1 MRSFVPWK
9 NCLKGFL
16 KWFAENQM
24 KSNIDKCN
32 LLVSA
37 SDIAEIQKADFS
49 GKKKTV
55 VKSCWMLTLTVNL
68 ILIVMLTIYAVKQVE
83 N

>member
-1 MRSFVPWK
+1 MRSFAPCK

-32 LLVSA
+32 LLVST

-49 GKKKTV
+49 GKKKQ
-55 VKSCWMLTLTVNL
+55 L
-68 ILIVMLTIYAVKQVE
+68 
-83 N
+83 